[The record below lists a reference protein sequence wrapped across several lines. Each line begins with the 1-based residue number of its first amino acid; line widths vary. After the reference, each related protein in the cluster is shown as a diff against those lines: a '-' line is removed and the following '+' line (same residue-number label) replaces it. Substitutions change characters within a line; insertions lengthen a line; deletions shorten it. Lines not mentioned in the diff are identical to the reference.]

1 MATVDR
7 RGASLSAA
15 DPPISTNPNPDLAWK
30 APVRVATTGVNIALS
45 GLQTIDGI
53 ALAAGDRVLVKDQN
67 DAATNGLYSAQTGP
81 WTRTIDALNNSQWA
95 QGVQVAVTQGS
106 ANAGAAYQLTAANP
120 VILGTSALSFV
131 RGPVGINDASTVVP
145 GLAQFYFPTY
155 FGNPGSA
162 IVSKVNR
169 LQVGEAALTSADV
182 LTPTLLPTTPSW
194 ADTLI
199 NANFIGSGQLSVVA
213 AWGNGPLNA
222 ATRAS
227 DFTTAFP
234 GQVSGGSGCN
244 FMGVNDVPSAT
255 GNAIVYG
262 LNAFGIRKSGV
273 AGITFGIQADIN
285 VAGSVVDLNPYGTIT
300 GGVTFAA
307 MFTSGAYSAV
317 AASNAT
323 AGILIGQGFPTGPRL
338 RKGILV
344 MSPALDTSVGA
355 GGAGVA
361 MEVPRNASFRAIN
374 SLGSTDAEWWGNA
387 SGWNFSG
394 GLTGTGFAVDG
405 SGNINGNQ
413 LSLGGHSFALFDS
426 NNFFIGNRLGT
437 GFALVADSNPNN
449 AYRATVHFF
458 QNPSGATTYGQF
470 AASGGF
476 SVGTT
481 SDPGAGAIYVNNA
494 AFLIRTKTS
503 FANGAGAQT
512 ATLTNAPAAGN
523 PTKWIAVDDNGT
535 TRQIP
540 AW

>member
-7 RGASLSAA
+7 RGASLSVA

-317 AASNAT
+317 A
-323 AGILIGQGFPTGPRL
+323 
-338 RKGILV
+338 
-344 MSPALDTSVGA
+344 TSVGA

-437 GFALVADSNPNN
+437 GFALVTDSNPNN

-481 SDPGAGAIYVNNA
+481 SDPGTGAIYVNNA
-494 AFLIRTKTS
+494 AFMLRTKTS
-503 FANGAGAQT
+503 FTNGAGAG
-512 ATLTNAPAAGN
+512 AGTLTNAPAAGN